1 MIMHEILVVGGGL
14 AGLMAALSASEQAD
28 VAVLSKLY
36 PTRSH
41 SGAAQGGFNA
51 AMGESDSIEAHAFD
65 TVKGSD
71 YLGDQD
77 AIEVLCSDGPQVIFE
92 LEKMGVP
99 WTRCEDGTIAQRAL
113 GGAGFPRACF
123 AADFSGHVVL
133 HTLYEQALKRNVRI
147 YSEWHLLDL
156 IVEAGRVVGATVY
169 DLARA
174 QLEIIRAKQVIL
186 ATGGYGRAFA
196 KTTNA
201 HANTGDGMAIAY
213 RAGAVLS
220 DMEFVQFHPTT
231 LYGTNILI
239 SEAARGEGGFLINS
253 EDERFMAHYA
263 PAKME
268 LAPRDVV
275 SRAIFKEIKEGRGLQ
290 GHYIALDLTHL
301 GEALISDRL
310 PQVRDLSMRYA
321 GVDPAKEPMPIEPA
335 QHYSMGG
342 VRTDI
347 WGSTTVPGLLAAGE
361 TANVSVHGANR
372 LGGNS
377 LLETVVFGRRA
388 GMKAAELAR
397 QESYH
402 ELPRSVADRVLAGWK
417 TTLSPRQ
424 KALNGDSIFDVR
436 CEMAALMT
444 AQVGVFRVGEELEDA
459 VEKLESLQERYR
471 RLSPPGA
478 TQPFDYSLMD
488 YLEAGHLLELSEII
502 ARGALAR
509 TESRGAHYR
518 LDFPQRNDADWL
530 HHTFAHR
537 GENGPEFSKGPVNIT
552 RYTPQER
559 GY

>member
-1 MIMHEILVVGGGL
+1 MLIHEVLVVGGGL
-14 AGLMAALSASEQAD
+14 AGLMAALAASEKSE

-51 AMGESDSIEAHAFD
+51 AMAAGDSVEDHIFD

-77 AIEVLCSDGPQVIFE
+77 AIEVLCSEGPEVILE
-92 LEKMGVP
+92 LERIGVP
-99 WTRCEDGTIAQRAL
+99 WSRNNQGGVAQRSL

-133 HTLYEQALKRNVRI
+133 HTLYEQVLKRGVKI
-147 YSEWHLLDL
+147 YPEWHLIELL
-156 IVEAGRVVGATVY
+156 VEGGQVAGALVY

-174 QLEIIRAKQVIL
+174 RLEVIRSKVVIL

-213 RAGAVLS
+213 RAGATLS

-239 SEAARGEGGFLINS
+239 SEAARGEGGYLRNVNG
-253 EDERFMAHYA
+253 ERFMANYA
-263 PAKME
+263 PQKME

-275 SRAIFKEIKEGRGLQ
+275 SRAIFKEIKEFRGVDGQ
-290 GHYIALDLTHL
+290 YVHLDLTHL
-301 GEALISDRL
+301 GEGLVAERL
-310 PQVRDLSMRYA
+310 PQVRDLAVRYA

-342 VRTDI
+342 VRTDV
-347 WGSTTVPGLLAAGE
+347 WGVTSLPGLLAAGE
-361 TANVSVHGANR
+361 VANVSVHGANR

-377 LLETVVFGRRA
+377 LLETVVFGRQA
-388 GMKAAELAR
+388 GHKAAEIVR
-397 QESYH
+397 QEPWPALSQAT
-402 ELPRSVADRVLAGWK
+402 VACSQEFWSSMFTVKEQNVQEDDAFLI
-417 TTLSPRQ
+417 RQ
-424 KALNGDSIFDVR
+424 
-436 CEMAALMT
+436 EMT
-444 AQVGVFRVGEELEDA
+444 AVMTNQVGVFRVGSELEDA
-459 VEKLESLQERYR
+459 VNKLGELKGRYQ
-471 RLSPPGA
+471 RLKPSGG
-478 TQPFDYSLMD
+478 THPFNYALMD
-488 YLEAGHLLELSEII
+488 YLEVGYLLDLCEII
-502 ARGALAR
+502 ARGALRR

-518 LDFPQRNDADWL
+518 LDYPRRDDQYWL
-530 HHTFAHR
+530 CHTFAGR
-537 GENGPEFSKGPVNIT
+537 GENGPEFTAGPLKIT
-552 RYTPQER
+552 RYAPQER